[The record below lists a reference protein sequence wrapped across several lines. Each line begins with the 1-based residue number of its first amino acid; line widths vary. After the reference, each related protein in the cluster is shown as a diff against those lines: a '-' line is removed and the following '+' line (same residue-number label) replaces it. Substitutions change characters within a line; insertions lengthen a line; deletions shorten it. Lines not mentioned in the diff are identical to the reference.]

1 MDSILLKD
9 YKPDS
14 SLVVPVTRVPKARF
28 SVIDVHSHPYARTL
42 QQVADWVQTMDEMGV
57 ELTVVLTGATGENFD
72 KLVELYLKPYPT
84 RFQLYC
90 GLLNTDVD
98 KPDYPQ
104 RAVEELVRCYKKG
117 ARGVGEIID
126 KGSGLSRGGGQL
138 PRNQRLHPDDPR
150 LDAFWEKCAELK
162 LPVNL
167 HVADHPSC
175 WRPPDN
181 HQERSP
187 AFARYNQYGKDVPSY
202 EELIA
207 MRDRTVA
214 RHPKTIFIVCHFGN
228 QGNDLASLA
237 KVIDQH
243 PNMYAD
249 ISARDYEIGRQ
260 PRYAAKW
267 LAKYKDRVLFGT
279 DQNISKNMY
288 LSWWRLLETDD
299 DYMPG
304 HSWWMH
310 YGLNLPASVLENLY
324 RNNARKILNWEKL

>member
-1 MDSILLKD
+1 
-9 YKPDS
+9 
-14 SLVVPVTRVPKARF
+14 
-28 SVIDVHSHPYARTL
+28 
-42 QQVADWVQTMDEMGV
+42 
-57 ELTVVLTGATGENFD
+57 
-72 KLVELYLKPYPT
+72 
-84 RFQLYC
+84 
-90 GLLNTDVD
+90 
-98 KPDYPQ
+98 
-104 RAVEELVRCYKKG
+104 
-117 ARGVGEIID
+117 
-126 KGSGLSRGGGQL
+126 
-138 PRNQRLHPDDPR
+138 
-150 LDAFWEKCAELK
+150 
-162 LPVNL
+162 
-167 HVADHPSC
+167 
-175 WRPPDN
+175 
-181 HQERSP
+181 
-187 AFARYNQYGKDVPSY
+187 
-202 EELIA
+202 